1 MESVRKGKG
10 LTPDM
15 EQAMKEAGV
24 EDWYIES
31 CKRIKYMFPKA
42 HACAYVMSALRIAWF
57 KVHEPLWY
65 YTAYF
70 STRPDDYDIET
81 MIKGYDA
88 IRAKYIE
95 LKGKGFDLTNKEV
108 AIQDCLHMALEM
120 TARGFTFAPIDLN
133 KSEAMYFS
141 VKDDHSIYPPFRTIE
156 GLGDT
161 VAKNIVEE
169 REKRPF
175 LSIEDL
181 QKRAKVSATLI
192 EKMRMMGILDGMDE
206 SSQLS
211 LF

>member
-1 MESVRKGKG
+1 M
-10 LTPDM
+10 
-15 EQAMKEAGV
+15 
-24 EDWYIES
+24 
-31 CKRIKYMFPKA
+31 
-42 HACAYVMSALRIAWF
+42 
-57 KVHEPLWY
+57 
-65 YTAYF
+65 
-70 STRPDDYDIET
+70 
-81 MIKGYDA
+81 
-88 IRAKYIE
+88 
-95 LKGKGFDLTNKEV
+95 
-108 AIQDCLHMALEM
+108 
-120 TARGFTFAPIDLN
+120 
-133 KSEAMYFS
+133 
-141 VKDDHSIYPPFRTIE
+141 KDDHSIYPPFRTIE